1 MSGVRHVSEGTNIEK
16 SEYLSNCCV
25 TFQTLFYSKFAGLNQ
40 VTLLGRV
47 GVDPQLKGTA
57 AHPVVTLSLATN
69 TVTRPGDG
77 SEMRQRTEWH
87 RISIFKPSLRDTVY
101 TYVRKG

>member
-1 MSGVRHVSEGTNIEK
+1 MPLLNSSCSAVSTAFVVET
-16 SEYLSNCCV
+16 
-25 TFQTLFYSKFAGLNQ
+25 GLNQ

-69 TVTRPGDG
+69 TVIRSGD
-77 SEMRQRTEWH
+77 SADVRQRTEWH
-87 RISIFKPSLRDTVY
+87 RISVFKPNLRDTVCSF
-101 TYVRKG
+101 VKKGYSRLFASTTTS